1 MGFGTEILF
10 LLLLGLIFLGP
21 KQMHSMLRYVARTKA
36 EFDRAS
42 RSLRA
47 QLDAELETPVERPAP
62 APTAPE
68 LQALSTA
75 LPHAHPGGGG
85 D

>member
-21 KQMHSMLRYVARTKA
+21 KQMHTMLRHVARAKA

-42 RSLRA
+42 RNLRA
-47 QLDAELETPVERPAP
+47 QLDSELETSAQRPTASP
-62 APTAPE
+62 APE
-68 LQALSTA
+68 LSATRSARSQPLS
-75 LPHAHPGGGG
+75 GRNG

>member
-21 KQMHSMLRYVARTKA
+21 KQMHSMLRHVARAKA
-36 EFDRAS
+36 QFDRAS
-42 RSLRA
+42 HSLRE
-47 QLDAELETPVERPAP
+47 QLDSELETSAQRHAASPAHG
-62 APTAPE
+62 
-68 LQALSTA
+68 LSATSSA
-75 LPHAHPGGGG
+75 RSQPLSGRSG